1 VRVLG
6 VPRALVLG
14 GGGVAGI
21 AWEIGVLLGLRDGG
35 VDVTDADRLVG
46 TSAGSAV
53 AAQVLSGVPLEEL
66 FERQLSSALLDSE
79 IRAEL
84 DPEQMMRDFG
94 AALAGKQPG
103 IEMYQAVGDLALQA
117 DTVTE
122 PVRRAVIERRLPDHA
137 WPDRDLRIAAIDAFS
152 GEFRVFTRADGVQLV
167 DAVAA
172 SCAVPGIWPPVTID
186 GSRYV
191 DGGMRSTTN
200 VDLAAGCDPVVVIGP
215 SLVSMLASPDV
226 VRGEEE
232 LRARASIV
240 TITADERSLA
250 ALGTNPLDPAAA
262 RPAAL
267 AGRAQAAAH
276 VDQVKAVW
284 GG

>member
-1 VRVLG
+1 MRMIG
-6 VPRALVLG
+6 VSRALVLG

-21 AWEIGVLLGLRDGG
+21 AWELGVLLGLRDAG
-35 VDVTDADRLVG
+35 VDVTDADRVIG

-66 FERQLSSALLDSE
+66 FERQLSPALLDSE

-94 AALAGKQPG
+94 AALAGRQPG
-103 IEMYQAVGDLALQA
+103 TEMYQAVGNLALRA
-117 DTVTE
+117 ETVDE
-122 PVRRAVIERRLPDHA
+122 AVRRAVIERRLPDEA
-137 WPDRDLRIAAIDAFS
+137 WPYRELWVTAIDACS
-152 GEFRVFTRADGVQLV
+152 GEFRVFTRDDGVELV

-186 GSRYV
+186 GERYV

-200 VDLAAGCDPVVVIGP
+200 QDLATGCDPVVVIGP
-215 SLVSMLASPDV
+215 STISMLPSPDV

-240 TITADERSLA
+240 TITADEQSLA
-250 ALGTNPLDPAAA
+250 ALGANPLDPAAA

-276 VDQVKAVW
+276 ADEVKAVW
-284 GG
+284 G

>member
-1 VRVLG
+1 MIG
-6 VPRALVLG
+6 VARALVLG

-21 AWEIGVLLGLRDGG
+21 AWELGVLLGLRDAG
-35 VDVTDADRLVG
+35 VDVTDADRIIG

-53 AAQVLSGVPLEEL
+53 AAQVLSGAPLEEL
-66 FERQLSSALLDSE
+66 FERQLSPDLLDSE

-103 IEMYQAVGDLALQA
+103 QDTYRAVGDLALRA
-117 DTVTE
+117 DTVE
-122 PVRRAVIERRLPDHA
+122 EAVRRAVIERRLPEPD
-137 WPDRDLRIAAIDAFS
+137 WPYRDLWITAIEART
-152 GEFRVFTRADGVQLV
+152 GEFRVFTKSDGVELI

-172 SCAVPGIWPPVTID
+172 SCAVPGIWPPVTI
-186 GSRYV
+186 GGERYV

-200 VDLAAGCDPVVVIGP
+200 FDLAAGCDPVVVIGP
-215 SLVSMLASPDV
+215 SLVSMLPSPHV
-226 VRGEEE
+226 VHGEAE

-240 TITADERSLA
+240 SITADEQSLA
-250 ALGTNPLDPAAA
+250 ALGANPLDPAAA

-276 VDQVKAVW
+276 VEEVKAVW
-284 GG
+284 G

>member
-1 VRVLG
+1 MRALG
-6 VPRALVLG
+6 VTRALVLG

-21 AWEIGVLLGLRDGG
+21 AWELGVLLGLRDAG
-35 VDVTDADRLVG
+35 VDVTDADRVVG

-53 AAQVLSGVPLEEL
+53 AAQVLSGIPLEEL
-66 FERQLSSALLDSE
+66 FERQLSPALLDSE

-84 DPEQMMRDFG
+84 DPEQMVRDFG

-103 IEMYQAVGDLALQA
+103 TEMYRAVGDLALRA
-117 DTVTE
+117 DTVDE
-122 PVRRAVIERRLPDHA
+122 PVRRAVIERRLPEDA
-137 WPDRDLRIAAIDAFS
+137 WPYRDLWITAIDAS
-152 GEFRVFTRADGVQLV
+152 TGEFRVFTRADGVDLV

-172 SCAVPGIWPPVTID
+172 SCAVPGIWPPVTINGD
-186 GSRYV
+186 RYV

-200 VDLAAGCDPVVVIGP
+200 QDLATGCDPVIVIGP
-215 SLVSMLASPDV
+215 STASMLPSPDV

-240 TITADERSLA
+240 TITADEQSLA

-267 AGRAQAAAH
+267 AGRAQAASH
-276 VDQVKAVW
+276 VDEVRAVW
-284 GG
+284 G

>member
-1 VRVLG
+1 
-6 VPRALVLG
+6 
-14 GGGVAGI
+14 
-21 AWEIGVLLGLRDGG
+21 
-35 VDVTDADRLVG
+35 
-46 TSAGSAV
+46 
-53 AAQVLSGVPLEEL
+53 
-66 FERQLSSALLDSE
+66 
-79 IRAEL
+79 
-84 DPEQMMRDFG
+84 
-94 AALAGKQPG
+94 
-103 IEMYQAVGDLALQA
+103 
-117 DTVTE
+117 
-122 PVRRAVIERRLPDHA
+122 VIERRLPDHA